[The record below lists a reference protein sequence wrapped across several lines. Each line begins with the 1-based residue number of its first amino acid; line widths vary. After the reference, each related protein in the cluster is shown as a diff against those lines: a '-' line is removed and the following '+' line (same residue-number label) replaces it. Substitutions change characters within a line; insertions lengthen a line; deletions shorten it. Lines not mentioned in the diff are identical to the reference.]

1 MVRQIRFERFLY
13 GLMFCGLWAIFVVID
28 RYIIGMELPYLIEEN
43 EIGEFS
49 VSLNWLTLNPRLW
62 SHHNS
67 PMVDQISGLVTAFL
81 NIDGTDKP
89 IEQFIRITIVVQ
101 GAIAF
106 VAGIWFSWASDL
118 IDLNRRH
125 RTLLIIL
132 VFTVPTL
139 VFTSG
144 HWTYSYA
151 VGLFG
156 LPLGITLV
164 AMLQGN
170 RNAITVGGVGFG
182 FLAAN
187 SYLSVLI
194 LALFVLTLLLQK
206 HRALVLAFTQ
216 RNRPYDR
223 YAKATIALL
232 GLCAI
237 AFAFGAYYSGVPI
250 LELFLSAKETN
261 ELSIPSEV
269 GGSIVFGLAIWLV
282 PSFLVLLLARIDAH
296 IGRFF
301 FWTVSGFIAGNF
313 ILLPW
318 YFHGLGGAQERAIGL
333 AETINRLITTVVDY
347 PWLLVMW
354 VSVLSLCAV
363 LCLFLFGKWKG
374 LIRSEGFVYGGI
386 FALLGTVVTM
396 LFGAI
401 AMKLSFAGWQ
411 LPGMAE
417 RIFIGAIPALTV
429 GWVILFRSLHGVPLR
444 ILQITLICFSFFSLA
459 HFYQAYSNQVAENK
473 NDGLTLDGAIEAFFE
488 QYPNSRLVCVSDS
501 FYSRYCVTMQFYN
514 MYRELD
520 RLKTFKGR
528 SVKAFLPAWRVFD
541 GKVIGLNVDPIE
553 GNSREYNAGVVEE
566 RLTSCSNGDRSDS
579 VANFCYGDYVRNYP
593 DLLAAFAVSNSNVS
607 WIQKILGDGQSI
619 EQWGRSHYQNFGQ
632 AEGRTLPTPLEN
644 PLFVVTEGGDY
655 RYSLIQFFE
664 ENQMTVMPL
673 WHWWARDRNKRGQ
686 PYTNVSPGDSFVVF
700 PEK

>member
-1 MVRQIRFERFLY
+1 V
-13 GLMFCGLWAIFVVID
+13 GLLGIFVVID
-28 RYIIGMELPYLIEEN
+28 RYIIGVTYPYLTADLD
-43 EIGEFS
+43 GAWFGTG
-49 VSLNWLTLNPRLW
+49 LNWLTLEPILW
-62 SHHNS
+62 SRRPS
-67 PMVDQISGLVTAFL
+67 PFFNQISGLVTAFL

-237 AFAFGAYYSGVPI
+237 AFAFGTYYPGPCVYMDNASDCGNILPI
-250 LELFLSAKETN
+250 FDAESR
-261 ELSIPSEV
+261 LSIPSEV

-593 DLLAAFAVSNSNVS
+593 DLLTTFTASNNN
-607 WIQKILGDGQSI
+607 SI

-673 WHWWARDRNKRGQ
+673 WHWWEKDRNKRGQ